1 MRVPELSLTFEQ
13 VFLMV
18 WVANLVALAITLGF
32 LLGVCRSRC
41 ISEWRQELDSDDD
54 KQAGICPAH
63 RDQQLVVCML
73 GLCCAGRRGS
83 SCCGCCCGGCGLSA
97 GAFKPAAET
106 PESRLL
112 LAPGSGDRKWSGGG
126 KAVRPFSGSGGDG
139 TPPGRGE
146 HSSGASRRRQ
156 PPIVETSILPRYQ
169 FFVWVLAFAL
179 AVRVVLLSIDF
190 PSPPGWFRGAVY
202 AGTPKYALLAFV
214 SPLWYA
220 LYWIADEVAAHSLL
234 VLPCLPVPSSSAVV
248 RSSIVGTVF
257 AIGGTALTWTAFI
270 AAVVAASS
278 PDPDAL
284 AGSLRLQ
291 RVMDVVMF
299 SVTGTVY
306 AVAVTGS
313 GLGWT
318 VRSAFSPYF
327 VVSAVWRLAYAAALA
342 ANVYGSVIG
351 VAVVSLK
358 TLALPSL
365 FIGAL
370 AADTRFWREGW
381 LVTTQDVN
389 RQAVDSTRSGG
400 FEQPAPPDVVEPLLG
415 DRAAAGDPSAARGAS
430 GPGAAVRRDGRRG
443 GGHHAARR
451 SSGFDDGLYRS
462 RPPSEAPGPPLVRP
476 REPPK
481 SPTSTAAMQA
491 ARLAAAGTPAAGVT
505 GAVHGAGLSPGGSR
519 AAAGAK
525 PLSPSRHHA
534 GRRHGRAPP
543 SLVTPLSPDARRC
556 CERASPL
563 PGTPPMAP
571 LSPSAILPAS
581 PSAQWGPLK
590 SPDGPAPTGA
600 APLSGL
606 ADDETAALGP
616 ADTRDHAAGPAEP
629 APDGPAPG
637 SGPKLMRTISAPAN
651 SLSNAFSAS
660 LRQSARQPLPGTGGS
675 DDDDDDGDDDSE
687 VAVDLDVD
695 ASLDALDRP
704 RDGAGRAHAAAG
716 AVGRDSGGGGAS
728 GVLAL
733 CQPAAAGRRHER
745 RSSDARSQRSA
756 SGSISAMSVSAVTM
770 RAASSAERD
779 AMIARVNRAIE
790 AINSRVAVTASDRAD
805 LVKLTS
811 MRRALMAAA
820 DPGDGTRGRA
830 ASVSKAGAAR
840 RLTAEEFVHDFGGR
854 GAVGISSASRTVGG
868 APMSRLHHQPLP
880 ARPHS
885 GGGGGYG
892 ATAMTLPSGEAATVA
907 GARAASAGRRASQ
920 TVSRPSRAAEA
931 AAAGSW
937 GASLASAAHSGPA
950 TASHVGSDP
959 SPGAWDRHRR
969 SSAAAVQ
976 GLRWELMENVRVTD
990 LLGSGSFAAVYKC
1003 SVQTSVFAIKKFH
1016 NVDLAST
1023 QQAAVAP
1030 NEALQ
1035 AAFELLV
1042 EQDSHAAMAD
1052 TGRMLALRRMH
1063 NILSE
1068 VLICARL
1075 SASPYIVTCHG
1086 AASDWGEVGVLFEY
1100 CNKGTLTSAIK
1111 EQDMTVARR
1120 LRYAVQIAKAIR
1132 HVHSTEPATIHGDIK
1147 SDNILLKSTGRSS
1160 AGVEDSRAL
1169 LGDFGEAV
1177 STARLL
1183 AGDTEAKRQRGTPL
1197 WMAPEQLR
1205 AGNRVTS
1212 SSTATDIYTF
1222 GHVLGHLWNLQL
1234 PWHKEREEEQRERD
1248 GSPSSENIRVQILR
1262 FVMRQQRPA
1271 LLFAENEV
1279 GAAFKKVYDACLD
1292 PDPKKRPDADSVVH
1306 QLIGVQCVLR
1316 DALLAAPEVIREQLD
1331 WDPWCSADRG
1341 NLVDF
1346 ADDVEVTADE
1356 ADPMAAFFA

>member
-97 GAFKPAAET
+97 GAFKPAAEM

-370 AADTRFWREGW
+370 AADTRFWR
-381 LVTTQDVN
+381 
-389 RQAVDSTRSGG
+389 
-400 FEQPAPPDVVEPLLG
+400 
-415 DRAAAGDPSAARGAS
+415 
-430 GPGAAVRRDGRRG
+430 
-443 GGHHAARR
+443 
-451 SSGFDDGLYRS
+451 
-462 RPPSEAPGPPLVRP
+462 
-476 REPPK
+476 
-481 SPTSTAAMQA
+481 
-491 ARLAAAGTPAAGVT
+491 
-505 GAVHGAGLSPGGSR
+505 
-519 AAAGAK
+519 
-525 PLSPSRHHA
+525 
-534 GRRHGRAPP
+534 
-543 SLVTPLSPDARRC
+543 
-556 CERASPL
+556 
-563 PGTPPMAP
+563 
-571 LSPSAILPAS
+571 
-581 PSAQWGPLK
+581 
-590 SPDGPAPTGA
+590 
-600 APLSGL
+600 
-606 ADDETAALGP
+606 
-616 ADTRDHAAGPAEP
+616 
-629 APDGPAPG
+629 
-637 SGPKLMRTISAPAN
+637 
-651 SLSNAFSAS
+651 
-660 LRQSARQPLPGTGGS
+660 GS

-733 CQPAAAGRRHER
+733 GQPAAAGRRHER

-892 ATAMTLPSGEAATVA
+892 ATAVTLPS
-907 GARAASAGRRASQ
+907 
-920 TVSRPSRAAEA
+920 
-931 AAAGSW
+931 
-937 GASLASAAHSGPA
+937 
-950 TASHVGSDP
+950 
-959 SPGAWDRHRR
+959 
-969 SSAAAVQ
+969 AVQ

>member
-97 GAFKPAAET
+97 GAFKPAAEM

-370 AADTRFWREGW
+370 AADTRFW
-381 LVTTQDVN
+381 
-389 RQAVDSTRSGG
+389 
-400 FEQPAPPDVVEPLLG
+400 P
-415 DRAAAGDPSAARGAS
+415 
-430 GPGAAVRRDGRRG
+430 
-443 GGHHAARR
+443 
-451 SSGFDDGLYRS
+451 
-462 RPPSEAPGPPLVRP
+462 
-476 REPPK
+476 
-481 SPTSTAAMQA
+481 
-491 ARLAAAGTPAAGVT
+491 
-505 GAVHGAGLSPGGSR
+505 
-519 AAAGAK
+519 
-525 PLSPSRHHA
+525 
-534 GRRHGRAPP
+534 
-543 SLVTPLSPDARRC
+543 
-556 CERASPL
+556 
-563 PGTPPMAP
+563 
-571 LSPSAILPAS
+571 
-581 PSAQWGPLK
+581 
-590 SPDGPAPTGA
+590 
-600 APLSGL
+600 
-606 ADDETAALGP
+606 
-616 ADTRDHAAGPAEP
+616 
-629 APDGPAPG
+629 
-637 SGPKLMRTISAPAN
+637 
-651 SLSNAFSAS
+651 
-660 LRQSARQPLPGTGGS
+660 
-675 DDDDDDGDDDSE
+675 
-687 VAVDLDVD
+687 
-695 ASLDALDRP
+695 
-704 RDGAGRAHAAAG
+704 
-716 AVGRDSGGGGAS
+716 
-728 GVLAL
+728 
-733 CQPAAAGRRHER
+733 
-745 RSSDARSQRSA
+745 
-756 SGSISAMSVSAVTM
+756 
-770 RAASSAERD
+770 
-779 AMIARVNRAIE
+779 
-790 AINSRVAVTASDRAD
+790 
-805 LVKLTS
+805 
-811 MRRALMAAA
+811 
-820 DPGDGTRGRA
+820 
-830 ASVSKAGAAR
+830 
-840 RLTAEEFVHDFGGR
+840 
-854 GAVGISSASRTVGG
+854 
-868 APMSRLHHQPLP
+868 
-880 ARPHS
+880 
-885 GGGGGYG
+885 
-892 ATAMTLPSGEAATVA
+892 
-907 GARAASAGRRASQ
+907 
-920 TVSRPSRAAEA
+920 
-931 AAAGSW
+931 
-937 GASLASAAHSGPA
+937 
-950 TASHVGSDP
+950 
-959 SPGAWDRHRR
+959 
-969 SSAAAVQ
+969 VQ

>member
-63 RDQQLVVCML
+63 RDQQLVV
-73 GLCCAGRRGS
+73 
-83 SCCGCCCGGCGLSA
+83 
-97 GAFKPAAET
+97 
-106 PESRLL
+106 
-112 LAPGSGDRKWSGGG
+112 GDRKWSGGG

-370 AADTRFWREGW
+370 AADTRFW
-381 LVTTQDVN
+381 
-389 RQAVDSTRSGG
+389 
-400 FEQPAPPDVVEPLLG
+400 P
-415 DRAAAGDPSAARGAS
+415 
-430 GPGAAVRRDGRRG
+430 
-443 GGHHAARR
+443 
-451 SSGFDDGLYRS
+451 
-462 RPPSEAPGPPLVRP
+462 
-476 REPPK
+476 
-481 SPTSTAAMQA
+481 
-491 ARLAAAGTPAAGVT
+491 
-505 GAVHGAGLSPGGSR
+505 
-519 AAAGAK
+519 AGAK

-590 SPDGPAPTGA
+590 SPDGPAPAGA